1 LPVLLFTL
9 IANKPQE
16 TTMQELTDK
25 IVIITGAAGSLGS
38 TTAATFAAQG
48 AKVVLVDINR
58 ERLEEVQ
65 KQLPDGVESSVIET
79 NLLEQPSVDAMVD
92 VVVAKYGTID
102 VIANIAGGFTMGAQV
117 HETSDKDWNLMMD
130 LNLRSIFHTSR
141 AVIPVMQKNG
151 GGRIVNISARAAREG
166 KAKMGAYCASKAAV
180 ITLTESLAAEHKFDN
195 INVNC
200 ILPGT
205 IDTPPNRKEMP
216 DADHDKWVP
225 TEALADVILFLS
237 SDASRCVTGAAIPVF
252 GQS

>member
-1 LPVLLFTL
+1 
-9 IANKPQE
+9 
-16 TTMQELTDK
+16 MQELTDK

-38 TTAATFAAQG
+38 STATRFAAQG
-48 AKVVLVDINR
+48 ATVVLVDIDR

-65 KQLPDGVESSVIET
+65 KQLPDGAESSVIET
-79 NLLEQPSVDAMVD
+79 NLLEQPSVDAMAET
-92 VVVAKYGTID
+92 VVAKYGTID
-102 VIANIAGGFTMGAQV
+102 IIANIAGGFTMGPQV
-117 HETSDKDWNLMMD
+117 HETSDRDWDFMMD

-141 AVIPVMQKNG
+141 AVIPVMLKNG

-166 KAKMGAYCASKAAV
+166 KAKMGPYCASKAAV
-180 ITLTESLAAEHKFDN
+180 ITLTESLASEHKFDN

-200 ILPGT
+200 ILPGP
-205 IDTPPNRKEMP
+205 IDTPRNREEMP

-225 TEALADVILFLS
+225 PEALADVILFLC

>member
-1 LPVLLFTL
+1 
-9 IANKPQE
+9 
-16 TTMQELTDK
+16 MSELSNK

-38 TTAATFAAQG
+38 TTASRFAAQG
-48 AKVVLVDINR
+48 ATIVLVDINR
-58 ERLEEVQ
+58 ERLEQVQ
-65 KQLPDGVESSVIET
+65 QALPDGVESSVIET
-79 NLLEQPSVDAMVD
+79 NLLEQASVDAMVEA
-92 VVVAKYGTID
+92 VIAKYGTID
-102 VIANIAGGFTMGAQV
+102 IIANIAGGFTMGPQV
-117 HETSDKDWNLMMD
+117 HETGDRDWDFMMD
-130 LNLRSIFHTSR
+130 LNLRSIFHTAR
-141 AVIPVMQKNG
+141 GVIPVMLKRG

-216 DADHDKWVP
+216 NADHDKWVP
-225 TEALADVILFLS
+225 TAALADVILFLC

>member
-1 LPVLLFTL
+1 
-9 IANKPQE
+9 
-16 TTMQELTDK
+16 MHELTNR
-25 IVIITGAAGSLGS
+25 IVIITGAAGNLGS
-38 TTAATFAAQG
+38 ATAAAFGAQG
-48 AKVVLVDINR
+48 AKVVLVDIDR

-65 KQLPDGVESSVIET
+65 KGLPDGVESSVIAT
-79 NLLEQPSVDAMVD
+79 NLLEQDSVNAMADA
-92 VVVAKYGTID
+92 VVARYGTID
-102 VIANIAGGFTMGAQV
+102 IIANIAGGFTMGPKV
-117 HETSDKDWNLMMD
+117 HETQEKEWDFMMD

-141 AVIPVMQKNG
+141 AVIPVMLKNG

-166 KAKMGAYCASKAAV
+166 KAKMGPYCASKAAV

-205 IDTPPNRKEMP
+205 IDTPRNREEMP

-225 TEALADVILFLS
+225 PEALADVILFLC

>member
-1 LPVLLFTL
+1 
-9 IANKPQE
+9 
-16 TTMQELTDK
+16 MQELTDK

-38 TTAATFAAQG
+38 STATRFAAEG
-48 AKVVLVDINR
+48 ATVVLVDIDR
-58 ERLEEVQ
+58 ERLETLQ

-79 NLLEQPSVDAMVD
+79 NLLEQSSVDAMAET
-92 VVVAKYGTID
+92 VVAKYGTID
-102 VIANIAGGFTMGAQV
+102 IIANIAGGFTMGPQV
-117 HETSDKDWNLMMD
+117 HETSDRDWDFMMD

-141 AVIPVMQKNG
+141 AVIPVMLKNG

-225 TEALADVILFLS
+225 TEALADVILFLC